1 MLIFVQNSKLSCVEL
16 LGARSLNI
24 LFPLCIVRAPVAAYN
39 VCSCKNKATF
49 LHPLTRGVY
58 TQRNYHVISGSSTD
72 ACAPV
77 PSSKHYRSLGRV
89 VHHTRPAGVTTL
101 RTVYTGYPGLR
112 YTPGLASWLSCRYT
126 NYLYC
131 QLTVNTTKNAYFC
144 YAVLTLKRPLHNCT
158 APHK

>member
-1 MLIFVQNSKLSCVEL
+1 MLYETAIQEILIFVQNSKLSCVEL

-49 LHPLTRGVY
+49 LHPFTPSWGVY
-58 TQRNYHVISGSSTD
+58 TRTTVVLILHLRRVYHVISGSSTD

-112 YTPGLASWLSCRYT
+112 YTPGLAS
-126 NYLYC
+126 
-131 QLTVNTTKNAYFC
+131 
-144 YAVLTLKRPLHNCT
+144 
-158 APHK
+158 